1 MRVSVARGRILT
13 LSDWANIATIVTAVA
28 ILFAILSLIGDR
40 RQRHREFENLYVQ
53 RYWAILDRQS
63 ADFRLGVKDK
73 IRKSDRALAL
83 DYLRLCEDELE
94 LRKLGLVTNR
104 TWESWAEGI
113 KTGINTPLCKELI
126 DERPLE
132 LTFVRRFA
140 GDHHDP
146 YKGWAP
152 WAAWNGL

>member
-1 MRVSVARGRILT
+1 MT

-28 ILFAILSLIGDR
+28 IFFALLSLIGDR

-73 IRKSDRALAL
+73 IGKSDRALAL

-94 LRKLGLVTNR
+94 LRKLGLVTKQ
-104 TWESWAEGI
+104 TWNSWAEGI
-113 KTGINTPLCKELI
+113 KNGINNPLCRELM

-132 LTFVRRFA
+132 LTFLRKFA
-140 GDHHDP
+140 RDHNDP
-146 YKGWAP
+146 YRGSAP
-152 WAAWNGL
+152 WAMWNGL